1 MNYHNTRHRIATH
14 ESNLKIVPVG
24 HKSRA
29 TETRTIVSES
39 WRSGGG
45 VIPHG
50 ADRATCVRHIID
62 PDYVFFGAT
71 SRHGALID

>member
-1 MNYHNTRHRIATH
+1 MTNYRRIKDHT
-14 ESNLKIVPVG
+14 SRLKIMKGVD
-24 HKSRA
+24 KDSQS
-29 TETRTIVSES
+29 RTIVSES

-50 ADRATCVRHIID
+50 TDRATCVRHIIE

>member
-1 MNYHNTRHRIATH
+1 MTNYRRIKDHTAR
-14 ESNLKIVPVG
+14 LKITKGVD
-24 HKSRA
+24 KDSQS
-29 TETRTIVSES
+29 RTIVSES

-45 VIPHG
+45 VIPHST
-50 ADRATCVRHIID
+50 DRTTCVRHIID